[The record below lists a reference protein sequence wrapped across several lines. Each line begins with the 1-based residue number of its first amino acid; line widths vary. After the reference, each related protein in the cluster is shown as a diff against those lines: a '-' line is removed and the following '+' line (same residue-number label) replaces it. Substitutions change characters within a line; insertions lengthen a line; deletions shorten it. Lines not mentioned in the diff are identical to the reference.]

1 MRSKVSTPD
10 PHDDDRLSAY
20 LEGELDAAQAA
31 ELEARLEKDPALA
44 AALDAV
50 SEVLVALRG
59 FDEVDPP
66 QGYTERLRTR
76 LAEARPAP
84 ADVVVHLA
92 DHPPL
97 HPPRRRRWLTVGSAA
112 AVATLLGLVG
122 GVLMRG
128 GTPGPMPQA
137 ADAPVD
143 LQQEAGGED
152 EDSSVLRL
160 PSLSVPRLAIV
171 DAETPL
177 ADEAAVRAHLAG
189 LGEAKALLG
198 TPIDR
203 VPELADAARQ
213 TISAAPLLGS
223 GAAPGACLDAVEQA
237 GLVAH
242 VESVTYQG
250 QPALAYVVAS
260 ASDGASRLD
269 QVHVILVDPRTC
281 AERLFV

>member
-1 MRSKVSTPD
+1 MSTPD
-10 PHDDDRLSAY
+10 PHEDDRLSAY
-20 LEGELDAAQAA
+20 LDGELDPSQAA
-31 ELEARLEKDPALA
+31 DLEARLEKDPARA

-59 FDEVDPP
+59 LDEVEPP
-66 QGYTERLRTR
+66 QGYTERLRAR

-84 ADVVVHLA
+84 ADDVVHLA

-97 HPPRRRRWLTVGSAA
+97 RSALRRRWLTVGGAA
-112 AVATLLGLVG
+112 AAATLLGLVG
-122 GVLMRG
+122 GVLVRG
-128 GTPGPMPQA
+128 GIRGPIPEA
-137 ADAPVD
+137 ANAPVE
-143 LQQEAGGED
+143 LRQEATGED
-152 EDSSVLRL
+152 EGAPTLRL

-189 LGEAKALLG
+189 RDEAKALLG
-198 TPIDR
+198 TPVDQ
-203 VPELADAARQ
+203 VPELADAARK
-213 TISAAPLLGS
+213 TIAAAPLLRS
-223 GAAPGACLDAVEQA
+223 GVAPDACLDAIEQA

-260 ASDGASRLD
+260 ASDGSSKLD

-281 AERLFV
+281 AERLFI